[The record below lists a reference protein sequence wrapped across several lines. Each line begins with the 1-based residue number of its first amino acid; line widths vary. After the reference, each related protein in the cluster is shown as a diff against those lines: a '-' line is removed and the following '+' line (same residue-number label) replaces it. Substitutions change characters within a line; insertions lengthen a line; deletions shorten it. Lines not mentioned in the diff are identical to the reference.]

1 MNKGIV
7 MEITDKNIIVMRSD
21 GRFQRVARKKRSCE
35 IGDEITYADEG
46 LNWRSPSVAG
56 RSAIVAAVVFCLVL
70 FASFQGKLGSPEVV
84 AYISIDINPSVE
96 MGIDIRERVLEL
108 RGLNEDG
115 EQLIQAVDYKQK
127 PLETVTAGILSS
139 AEQTAFSKGE
149 AEIVIASTVI
159 DPSGK
164 VSDTQI
170 AEKLRIQVTE
180 YIQTS
185 HPTQVESYQIA
196 SFAAPQEVREAAAQN
211 GVSMGKYTVY
221 LNAKSSGA
229 VVTLDELKTKSVL
242 NISKENPEVAQIMA
256 PDRVPTKEA
265 IKQLV
270 EEEKSG
276 ELDKRLQEWLKNR
289 EQADKNR
296 NNTENRQGN
305 NDFKTD
311 EKKSTVPSIEGKT
324 NRDKDDDNDDDDR
337 DDDRENNRNNGRDH
351 DRDDDK
357 DDDDS
362 KNSGSVNVRPGSIN
376 PSVTQPGSRGTG
388 TGHQGDNRDD
398 RDDDGK
404 WSSGSNNDSRK
415 SQEERRREAEE
426 KRLKEQK
433 KKEEEARKKQEE
445 QREKDEER
453 KKKQEEDLRK
463 RLEDEK
469 KKAEEKR
476 KKEEEKREKA
486 EDKRKENEKD
496 REDDRKNRDDERDS
510 REDSNSERQ
519 ALRNDNGEWTK
530 TWHRSLTLP
539 LFNERQ

>member
-1 MNKGIV
+1 
-7 MEITDKNIIVMRSD
+7 MEITEKNIIVMRPD

-46 LNWRSPSVAG
+46 INWRSPSVAG

-127 PLETVTAGILSS
+127 PLEKVTAGILSR

-159 DPSGK
+159 GPSAK

-170 AEKLRIQVTE
+170 AEKLRMQVTE

-229 VVTLDELKTKSVL
+229 AVTLDDLKTKSVL
-242 NISKENPEVAQIMA
+242 NISKENPEVAQLMA
-256 PDRVPTKEA
+256 PDRVPTKAA

-276 ELDKRLQEWLKNR
+276 ELDKRLQERLQNR
-289 EQADKNR
+289 EHADKNK
-296 NNTENRQGN
+296 NNTANRQGN
-305 NDFKTD
+305 NDSKTD
-311 EKKSTVPSIEGKT
+311 EKKSAVPSIGGK
-324 NRDKDDDNDDDDR
+324 NNKDPDDDNDDDGR
-337 DDDRENNRNNGRDH
+337 DNGRDNNRNNGRDH
-351 DRDDDK
+351 DRDDD

-362 KNSGSVNVRPGSIN
+362 KNSGTVNARPGSIN
-376 PSVTQPGSRGTG
+376 SSVMLPGSAGTG
-388 TGHQGDNRDD
+388 SGRQGDNRDD
-398 RDDDGK
+398 RNNANDRDDDR
-404 WSSGSNNDSRK
+404 DDDESRK
-415 SQEERRREAEE
+415 SQDERRREAEA
-426 KRLKEQK
+426 KRLEEQK
-433 KKEEEARKKQEE
+433 KKEESASKRQEE

-453 KKKQEEDLRK
+453 KKKQEEDQRK

-469 KKAEEKR
+469 KKAEEQR
-476 KKEEEKREKA
+476 KKDEEKREKA
-486 EDKRKENEKD
+486 EEKRKEKD
-496 REDDRKNRDDERDS
+496 GEDDRKKRDDDSDS
-510 REDSNSERQ
+510 REDSKYDGQ
-519 ALRNDNGEWTK
+519 TLRNDKGEWPK
-530 TWHRSLTLP
+530 TWHRSFTLP
-539 LFNERQ
+539 LFHERQ